1 MRGAQNWIDQEFTDD
16 GPLQGNE
23 FNIDPPETVEGS
35 QMSIEM
41 EASDDES
48 VDWHFDSTRAHTNGT
63 IESQEDFVDRDI
75 DSEDIQ
81 EGLQGLDIRII
92 L

>member
-1 MRGAQNWIDQEFTDD
+1 MGSNDNESID
-16 GPLQGNE
+16 
-23 FNIDPPETVEGS
+23 
-35 QMSIEM
+35 M
-41 EASDDES
+41 EASDEES
-48 VDWHFDSTRAHTNGT
+48 VDWHIDSTRAHTNGT
-63 IESQEDFVDRDI
+63 IESEDFQDRDI